1 METRKRILELMVKT
15 DAIDDPGKIRADVVL
30 RKQGIDSLDMFN
42 LFLLIEETFG
52 VTIPDDDMDQLD
64 TLDAIVAYVE
74 SRS

>member
-1 METRKRILELMVKT
+1 MVKT